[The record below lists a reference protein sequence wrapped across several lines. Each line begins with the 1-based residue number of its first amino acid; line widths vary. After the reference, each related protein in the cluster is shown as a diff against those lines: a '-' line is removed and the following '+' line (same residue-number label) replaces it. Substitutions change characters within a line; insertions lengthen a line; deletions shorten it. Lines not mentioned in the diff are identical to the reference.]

1 MINFNAP
8 LLNKILSDLSIISNV
23 SFTLYNDECIPTEF
37 YNEQNGSKFCA
48 LVKKSDRPLC
58 HESDYK
64 VLSAL
69 KASNEEFCHAPCH
82 FGLIEMALT
91 LHFNEEKLGYIM
103 IGPFR
108 DADRREEDEKK
119 IASYCKVRQIDEK
132 EMLAAYE
139 KIEIFNKTRYEA
151 LKNICLMM
159 FQYACNQNL
168 LIFNEN
174 TFFAKILP
182 YIQHHINE
190 KLTMEELCHK
200 FFLSEKQLN
209 KIFLCETGMSPKKY
223 ILKQRLIKAQALLTS
238 TTFSL
243 AEISALVG
251 FNDYNYFIK
260 VFRAAY
266 GESPIH
272 YRKQNSVPPV
282 SPPDSKQ

>member
-1 MINFNAP
+1 M
-8 LLNKILSDLSIISNV
+8 
-23 SFTLYNDECIPTEF
+23 
-37 YNEQNGSKFCA
+37 
-48 LVKKSDRPLC
+48 
-58 HESDYK
+58 
-64 VLSAL
+64 
-69 KASNEEFCHAPCH
+69 
-82 FGLIEMALT
+82 
-91 LHFNEEKLGYIM
+91 
-103 IGPFR
+103 
-108 DADRREEDEKK
+108 
-119 IASYCKVRQIDEK
+119 RQIDEK

-139 KIEIFNKTRYEA
+139 KIEIFNETRYEA

-272 YRKQNSVPPV
+272 YRKQNSVSPV